1 MNNISLF
8 RKSVQTFAASEKQ
21 LKTRM
26 KAVYNI
32 GKITKAMK
40 MVAASKMRHDVKR
53 MAEGQNFGVNTVNQ
67 IMNNE
72 GYLQKKKTSTNVVK
86 TLVVPISSDKGLCG
100 GVNSNIVRNTKELIG
115 NNRDKFKIFSIGDK
129 GSQGLARPYPDLLEF
144 ACTELSAPMNF
155 TLASAI
161 ANKVYL

>member
-1 MNNISLF
+1 
-8 RKSVQTFAASEKQ
+8 
-21 LKTRM
+21 M

-100 GVNSNIVRNTKELIG
+100 GVNSNIVRNTKELIA

-129 GSQGLARPYPDLLEF
+129 GS
-144 ACTELSAPMNF
+144 
-155 TLASAI
+155 
-161 ANKVYL
+161 